1 MQNAGI
7 VASSATYN
15 TLIKFLCK
23 FGCVQEA
30 KELMMMMVL
39 RGVLPDNI
47 TYRTL
52 VINFDKN
59 CIAEEVI
66 ELHDSM
72 VLKGVVPDKLTYEN
86 IVSPLLQEES
96 ATS

>member
-1 MQNAGI
+1 
-7 VASSATYN
+7 
-15 TLIKFLCK
+15 
-23 FGCVQEA
+23 
-30 KELMMMMVL
+30 MMMMVL